1 MRMQQAAPDWRNLLP
16 SAAKADGDAVKL
28 RFAPKQQASP
38 QQTHT
43 HTDTDTHM
51 CVCIYICLLVCV
63 CRLQVFTISGA
74 RRRLYFALRGSTNI
88 HTHTQHTYRGKYALI
103 CTCVCVHTHTY
114 TSKGIVAQGSK
125 AKKAANTHIHTYIY
139 IHSLTR
145 TLETMAVFLLYVA
158 ELTQRD
164 THAHRHTYTNRPNGR
179 ESESERAAG
188 RPGQARPSAAVPC
201 VRAKIKGGSC
211 CICRLREQE
220 LNN

>member
-1 MRMQQAAPDWRNLLP
+1 
-16 SAAKADGDAVKL
+16 
-28 RFAPKQQASP
+28 
-38 QQTHT
+38 
-43 HTDTDTHM
+43 M
-51 CVCIYICLLVCV
+51 CMKVCV

-88 HTHTQHTYRGKYALI
+88 HIQHTYRRKYALV
-103 CTCVCVHTHTY
+103 CTCVCVHTHTHVHFHRY
-114 TSKGIVAQGSK
+114 RCTRKQGKESS
-125 AKKAANTHIHTYIY
+125 THTHMHMYIC

-164 THAHRHTYTNRPNGR
+164 IHTYKHAYTNRPNGR
-179 ESESERAAG
+179 ERESERERAAG
-188 RPGQARPSAAVPC
+188 RPGQAMASAAVPC
-201 VRAKIKGGSC
+201 VRAKIRGGSC

>member
-1 MRMQQAAPDWRNLLP
+1 M
-16 SAAKADGDAVKL
+16 
-28 RFAPKQQASP
+28 
-38 QQTHT
+38 
-43 HTDTDTHM
+43 
-51 CVCIYICLLVCV
+51 

-88 HTHTQHTYRGKYALI
+88 HTHTTHIQRQ
-103 CTCVCVHTHTY
+103 VCAYLHVCMRAHTHVH
-114 TSKGIVAQGSK
+114 SIGIVAQGSE

-139 IHSLTR
+139 RHSLTR

-179 ESESERAAG
+179 ESESESAAG

-201 VRAKIKGGSC
+201 VRAKIRGGSC

>member
-1 MRMQQAAPDWRNLLP
+1 M
-16 SAAKADGDAVKL
+16 
-28 RFAPKQQASP
+28 
-38 QQTHT
+38 
-43 HTDTDTHM
+43 
-51 CVCIYICLLVCV
+51 

-114 TSKGIVAQGSK
+114 TSIGIVAQGSE

-188 RPGQARPSAAVPC
+188 RPGQAISCRTMCSRKNQRGQLLHLPAQRTRTEQLKTANWL
-201 VRAKIKGGSC
+201 AKA
-211 CICRLREQE
+211 RR
-220 LNN
+220 NMTN